1 MTKQINKPVINSW
14 TGRTF
19 IVWKHVA
26 CMFLL
31 LGFSAI
37 SVFAQDRTLTL
48 EEAIKLGLDNSKTLK
63 YSQSKI
69 DQAVSRYNQAK
80 DLALPTGSVSYM
92 YSRAQIPVNTLSLGS
107 SSFSLPKSA
116 NANLGIVSLAEPIY
130 AGGKFKYAKEST
142 DLLVKVARLDVDH
155 DKDQVSYGII
165 SAYYNLYKV
174 LQSKKVV
181 EQNLVTVD
189 QQIKQ
194 AQRFFEQGIVT
205 KNDVL
210 RFQLQRSDIELNG
223 IELESNRKVI
233 NYNLDVLLGLPETTQ
248 LNVDQVNTIDH
259 PVLPLTSYIDTAF
272 ANRQEIQQ
280 LDLRTRVAEANI
292 KTTHAD
298 RLPTLAATAG
308 AYYLDIS
315 ANPLPSKGSYVTP
328 LTLGLA
334 LSWNFG
340 SLWNNKN
347 KESEARIERDQT
359 VINKG
364 ITTDNLKNEVNQNYQ
379 EYISALNKV
388 QLLQTSIEQ
397 ATENNRLQESRY
409 KSSIVTATD
418 RADAQTLLYQAQI
431 NLELAKA
438 DAGLAYYHLLNSTG
452 KINK

>member
-1 MTKQINKPVINSW
+1 MIEQINNPAPVYKK
-14 TGRTF
+14 GEMLLLR
-19 IVWKHVA
+19 HV
-26 CMFLL
+26 FLL
-31 LGFSAI
+31 LLMVAPLLKI
-37 SVFAQDRTLTL
+37 NAQDRTLTL
-48 EEAIKLGLDNSKTLK
+48 DEAVKLGLANSKTLK

-69 DQAVSRYNQAK
+69 DQAVSQYNQVK
-80 DLALPTGSVSYM
+80 DRALPTGSVSYM
-92 YSRAQIPVNTLSLGS
+92 YSRAQIPANTLAFGP

-116 NANLGIVSLAEPIY
+116 NANLGIASLAEPIY

-142 DLLVKVARLDVDH
+142 DLLVKIARLDVDN
-155 DKDQVSYGII
+155 DRDQVSYGII

-181 EQNLVTVD
+181 DTNLVTVD

-210 RFQLQRSDIELNG
+210 RFQLQRSNIELNG
-223 IELESNRKVI
+223 IDLESNRKVI

-248 LNVDQVNTIDH
+248 ININQLNTLDH
-259 PVLPLTSYIDTAF
+259 PIQPLTNYLDSAF
-272 ANRQEIQQ
+272 ANRQEIRQ

-292 KTTHAD
+292 KTVHAD

-308 AYYLDIS
+308 AYYVDIS
-315 ANPLPSKGSYVTP
+315 INPLPTRGNYITP
-328 LTLGLA
+328 LTVGLA

-347 KESEARIERDQT
+347 REAEARIERDQT

-364 ITTDNLKNEVNQNYQ
+364 ITTDNLKNEVNENYQ
-379 EYISALNKV
+379 NFIAAINRV
-388 QLLQTSIEQ
+388 NLLQTAIAQ
-397 ATENNRLQESRY
+397 ATENNRLQQSRY
-409 KSSIVTATD
+409 RSNIATATD

-431 NLELAKA
+431 DLELAKA
-438 DAGLAYYHLLNSTG
+438 DAGLAYYSLLKSTG

>member
-1 MTKQINKPVINSW
+1 MLV
-14 TGRTF
+14 GG
-19 IVWKHVA
+19 VA
-26 CMFLL
+26 T
-31 LGFSAI
+31 AN
-37 SVFAQDRTLTL
+37 AQERTLTL
-48 EEAIKLGLDNSKTLK
+48 DEAIKLGLENSKTLK

-92 YSRAQIPVNTLSLGS
+92 YSRAQIPANTLNLGP

-116 NANLGIVSLAEPIY
+116 NANLGIASIAEPIF

-142 DLLVKVARLDVDH
+142 DLLVQVARLDVDN
-155 DKDQVSYGII
+155 DKDQITYGII

-174 LQSKKVV
+174 LQNKKVV
-181 EQNLVTVD
+181 EQNIATVD

-194 AQRFFEQGIVT
+194 AQRFFDQGIVT

-223 IELESNRKVI
+223 IELESNRKII

-248 LNVDQVNTIDH
+248 IQVDQVNTTDH
-259 PVLPLTSYIDTAF
+259 PILPLTNYLDSAY
-272 ANRQEIQQ
+272 ANRQELKQI
-280 LDLRTRVAEANI
+280 DLRTRVAETNI
-292 KTTHAD
+292 KNTRAD
-298 RLPTLAATAG
+298 KLPTLAATVG
-308 AYYLDIS
+308 AYYVDIS
-315 ANPLPSKGSYVTP
+315 LNPFPTRGNYITP
-328 LTLGLA
+328 LTAGLA

-347 KESEARIERDQT
+347 KVSEARIERDQT

-364 ITTDNLKNEVNQNYQ
+364 IITDNLKNEVNQNYQ
-379 EYISALNKV
+379 NYLSALNRV
-388 QLLQTSIEQ
+388 TLLQTSITQ

-409 KSSIVTATD
+409 KSSIASATD

-438 DAGLAYYHLLNSTG
+438 DAGLAYYNLLKSTG
-452 KINK
+452 KINN

>member
-1 MTKQINKPVINSW
+1 MIKQIHKSTPAINS
-14 TGRTF
+14 R
-19 IVWKHVA
+19 
-26 CMFLL
+26 MLL
-31 LGFSAI
+31 LRH
-37 SVFAQDRTLTL
+37 VFILLILTAGINTIRAQDRTLTL
-48 EEAIKLGLDNSKTLK
+48 DEAVKLGLQNSKTLK

-69 DQAVSRYNQAK
+69 DQAVSQYNQAK
-80 DLALPTGSVSYM
+80 DRALPTGSVSYT
-92 YSRAQIPVNTLSLGS
+92 YSYAQIPANTLNLGPTT
-107 SSFSLPKSA
+107 FSLPKSA
-116 NANLGIVSLAEPIY
+116 NANLGIASLAEPIF

-142 DLLVKVARLDVDH
+142 DLLVKIARLDVDN

-181 EQNLVTVD
+181 EQNLTTVD

-194 AQRFFEQGIVT
+194 SQRFFEQGIVT

-210 RFQLQRSDIELNG
+210 RFQLQRSNIELNG

-233 NYNLDVLLGLPETTQ
+233 NYNLDVLLGLPESTQ
-248 LNVDQVNTIDH
+248 INVDQVNTTDH
-259 PVLPLTSYIDTAF
+259 QILPLSNYIDTAF

-280 LDLRTRVAEANI
+280 LDLRTRVAETNI
-292 KTTHAD
+292 KNTHAD
-298 RLPTLAATAG
+298 RLPTLAATAA

-315 ANPLPSKGSYVTP
+315 ANPLPTKGNYVTP
-328 LTLGLA
+328 LTAGLS

-340 SLWNNKN
+340 SLWSNKN
-347 KESEARIERDQT
+347 KEAEARIQRDQT
-359 VINKG
+359 IINKG

-379 EYISALNKV
+379 DYVAAVNKV
-388 QLLQTSIEQ
+388 NLLQTSIAQ

-409 KSSIVTATD
+409 KSSIASATD

-431 NLELAKA
+431 DLELAKA
-438 DAGLAYYHLLNSTG
+438 DAGLAYYNLLRSTG

>member
-1 MTKQINKPVINSW
+1 MIEQTNKLTYTAGKLVAVFKQVICMLL
-14 TGRTF
+14 F
-19 IVWKHVA
+19 IGTTLTA
-26 CMFLL
+26 
-31 LGFSAI
+31 AN
-37 SVFAQDRTLTL
+37 AQDRTLTL

-80 DLALPTGSVSYM
+80 DSALPSGSVSYM
-92 YSRAQIPVNTLSLGS
+92 YSRAQIPVNTLNLGT

-116 NANLGIVSLAEPIY
+116 NANLGIVSLAEPLY

-142 DLLVKVARLDVDH
+142 DLLVKIARLDVDN

-181 EQNLVTVD
+181 EQNLATVD

-233 NYNLDVLLGLPETTQ
+233 NYNLNVLLGLPEATQ
-248 LNVDQVNTIDH
+248 LNVDQVNTTDH
-259 PVLPLTSYIDTAF
+259 PVLPLMNYIDTAF

-308 AYYLDIS
+308 AYYVDIS
-315 ANPLPSKGSYVTP
+315 ANPFPTNGHYITPVTA
-328 LTLGLA
+328 GLSLA
-334 LSWNFG
+334 WNFG
-340 SLWNNKN
+340 SLWSNKN
-347 KESEARIERDQT
+347 RESEARIERDQT
-359 VINKG
+359 IINKG
-364 ITTDNLKNEVNQNYQ
+364 ITTDNLKNEVNENYQNYL
-379 EYISALNKV
+379 SALSKV
-388 QLLQTSIEQ
+388 NLLQTSILQ

-409 KSSIVTATD
+409 RSSIASATD

-438 DAGLAYYHLLNSTG
+438 DAGLAYYNLLKSTG

>member
-1 MTKQINKPVINSW
+1 MIKQIHKSTPAINS
-14 TGRTF
+14 RMLFLRHVF
-19 IVWKHVA
+19 I
-26 CMFLL
+26 LL
-31 LGFSAI
+31 ILTAGI
-37 SVFAQDRTLTL
+37 NTIRAQDRTLTL
-48 EEAIKLGLDNSKTLK
+48 DEAVKLGLQNSKTLK

-69 DQAVSRYNQAK
+69 DQAVSQYNQAK
-80 DLALPTGSVSYM
+80 DRALPTGSVSYT
-92 YSRAQIPVNTLSLGS
+92 YSYAQIPANTLNLGPTT
-107 SSFSLPKSA
+107 FSLPKSA
-116 NANLGIVSLAEPIY
+116 NANLGIASLAEPIF

-142 DLLVKVARLDVDH
+142 DLLVKIARLDVDN

-181 EQNLVTVD
+181 EQNLTTVD

-194 AQRFFEQGIVT
+194 SQRFFEQGIVT

-210 RFQLQRSDIELNG
+210 RFQLQRSNIELNG

-233 NYNLDVLLGLPETTQ
+233 NYNLDVLLGLPESTQ
-248 LNVDQVNTIDH
+248 INVDQVNTTDH
-259 PVLPLTSYIDTAF
+259 QILPLTNYIDTAF

-280 LDLRTRVAEANI
+280 LDLRTRVAETNI
-292 KTTHAD
+292 KNTHAD
-298 RLPTLAATAG
+298 RLPTLAATAA

-315 ANPLPSKGSYVTP
+315 ANPLPTKGNYVTP
-328 LTLGLA
+328 LTAGLS

-340 SLWNNKN
+340 SLWSNKN
-347 KESEARIERDQT
+347 KEAEARIQRDQT
-359 VINKG
+359 IINKG

-379 EYISALNKV
+379 DYVAAVNKV
-388 QLLQTSIEQ
+388 NLLQTSIAQ

-409 KSSIVTATD
+409 KSSIASATD

-431 NLELAKA
+431 DLELAKA
-438 DAGLAYYHLLNSTG
+438 DAGLAYYNLLRSTG

>member
-1 MTKQINKPVINSW
+1 MTKQMHKPAPAF
-14 TGRTF
+14 TKG
-19 IVWKHVA
+19 WKQYL
-26 CMFLL
+26 FKSLLGLL
-31 LGFSAI
+31 LIGGKTVA
-37 SVFAQDRTLTL
+37 AQDRTLTL
-48 EEAIKLGLDNSKTLK
+48 DEAIKLGLENSKTLK

-69 DQAVSRYNQAK
+69 DRAVSQYNQAK

-92 YSRAQIPVNTLSLGS
+92 YSRAQIPANTLNLGP

-116 NANLGIVSLAEPIY
+116 NANLGIVSIAEPIF

-142 DLLVKVARLDVDH
+142 DLLVQVARLDVDN
-155 DKDQVSYGII
+155 DKDQITYGII

-174 LQSKKVV
+174 LQNKKVV
-181 EQNLVTVD
+181 EQNIATVD

-223 IELESNRKVI
+223 IELESNRKII
-233 NYNLDVLLGLPETTQ
+233 NYNLDILLGLPETTQ
-248 LNVDQVNTIDH
+248 IQVDQVNTTDH
-259 PVLPLTSYIDTAF
+259 PLLPLTNYLDSAYT
-272 ANRQEIQQ
+272 NRQELKQS
-280 LDLRTRVAEANI
+280 DLRTRVAETNI
-292 KTTHAD
+292 KNTRAD
-298 RLPTLAATAG
+298 RLPTLAATVG
-308 AYYLDIS
+308 AYYVNTSLVPIPKTG
-315 ANPLPSKGSYVTP
+315 NFITP
-328 LTLGLA
+328 ITAGLA

-340 SLWNNKN
+340 SLWSNKN
-347 KESEARIERDQT
+347 RESEARIERDQT

-364 ITTDNLKNEVNQNYQ
+364 IITDNLKNEVNQNYQ
-379 EYISALNKV
+379 NYLSALNRV
-388 QLLQTSIEQ
+388 NLLQTSITQ

-409 KSSIVTATD
+409 KSSIASATD

-438 DAGLAYYHLLNSTG
+438 DAGLAYYNLLKSTG